1 MPAWNKGQI
10 TGQKLP
16 LKPRE
21 VWGMIRAR
29 LEAASN
35 SREHEHTEPSTQPMK
50 HREISGEDIPLRQEV
65 SSSLTIQP
73 GELSASSSAVR
84 MNVGAVL
91 SVIARPAI
99 GQPVGGSGSASR

>member
-50 HREISGEDIPLRQEV
+50 HREISGEDAPAGSEFVVNHPARRTLC
-65 SSSLTIQP
+65 IQF
-73 GELSASSSAVR
+73 GCQNECR
-84 MNVGAVL
+84 GGAVGH
-91 SVIARPAI
+91 R
-99 GQPVGGSGSASR
+99 